1 MPLAIKALFFDVFGT
16 LVDWRTSV
24 ARETQALL
32 APRGYALDW
41 LAMADAWRGEYQGA
55 MEEVRAGRIPFCKLD
70 VLHRRN
76 LERILPRFGV
86 ASLGDDVLHDLNLA
100 WHRLDA
106 WSEVPPA
113 LARLKRRYLLAPVS
127 NGNISLMVDLA
138 RRNDFP
144 WDAVLGAEIAGD
156 YKPKPGVYLAAAE
169 AFDLAA
175 HECMMVAAH
184 SSDLKAAAAPGLR
197 TAHIARPNESG
208 PGRARASPASP
219 SILPPGTSCILP
231 SNSALE
237 RFPGRRRDNKAPCP
251 RRARARRAAAVK
263 CRGTIDVRRRSSLQ
277 FGASAAQ
284 RISRLSGSSS
294 SGWLSSECSLFTIAS
309 SIIGGDVNH
318 DGPNRT

>member
-24 ARETQALL
+24 AREVQALL

-70 VLHRRN
+70 VLHRRY
-76 LERILPRFGV
+76 LERILPRFGIG
-86 ASLGDDVLHDLNLA
+86 ALGDDVLRDLNLA

-106 WSEVPPA
+106 WPEVTPA

-144 WDAVLGAEIAGD
+144 WDAILGAEIAGD

-184 SSDLKAAAAPGLR
+184 SSDLQAAAAPGLR
-197 TAHIARPNESG
+197 TAHIVRPNESG
-208 PGRARASPASP
+208 PGRGEREP
-219 SILPPGTSCILP
+219 SVPVDL
-231 SNSALE
+231 
-237 RFPGRRRDNKAPCP
+237 
-251 RRARARRAAAVK
+251 AAKDLAHLAEQLGV
-263 CRGTIDVRRRSSLQ
+263 
-277 FGASAAQ
+277 
-284 RISRLSGSSS
+284 
-294 SGWLSSECSLFTIAS
+294 
-309 SIIGGDVNH
+309 
-318 DGPNRT
+318 